1 MLRNKCR
8 RESTRW
14 GFTLIE
20 MVVVLAVI
28 ALLVGLVGPQ
38 IVGRVTE
45 ARATTAKAQI
55 DLFSTAL
62 ENYRLD
68 NGSYPTT
75 AQGLAVLRQ
84 RPTQGS
90 VPTNWRGPYLRKGIP
105 VDPWNRPY
113 QYRSPASGAPFEILT
128 YGRDGNAGGSGE
140 DADLSSR

>member
-1 MLRNKCR
+1 MSRNKSHR
-8 RESTRW
+8 KNSRW

-45 ARATTAKAQI
+45 ARGTTAKAQI

-84 RPTQGS
+84 RPAQGS
-90 VPTNWRGPYLRKGIP
+90 VPTNWRGPYLRKEIP
-105 VDPWNRPY
+105 VDPWNRAY
-113 QYRSPASGAPFEILT
+113 QYRSPASGAPFEVLT
-128 YGRDGNAGGSGE
+128 YGRDGNAGGTGE